1 MQANMSYADMSPLT
15 FGSVFG
21 VKRGGLLQ
29 GIEEFTVTWRL
40 APIIGLVALLC
51 PVVAKAQTN
60 LDQGKT
66 PSQIFANACVECHK
80 EPRGL
85 ARGRSASALTE
96 FLREHYTTNGQ
107 QAASLAAYVLGGRS
121 ADTPP
126 PATQGHG
133 PKPVPERASV
143 EEPKPNR
150 QGRFSGKPEE
160 RSTRNPPV
168 PTTRPGELASPNEQP
183 SIMRPV
189 VAPAATAHNRR
200 KDQRVPPRQRQANPM
215 GCKPRP
221 AVVEPAGSG
230 EPSNRESGRE
240 QSSPATSA
248 APTQAAPAESA
259 PAASGE
265 NSAAPRDQ
273 VPD

>member
-1 MQANMSYADMSPLT
+1 
-15 FGSVFG
+15 
-21 VKRGGLLQ
+21 
-29 GIEEFTVTWRL
+29 VTWRL

-51 PVVAKAQTN
+51 PIAAKAQTN

-126 PATQGHG
+126 PATQGRG
-133 PKPVPERASV
+133 PTPVPERASV

-150 QGRFSGKPEE
+150 QGRSSSKPEE
-160 RSTRNPPV
+160 RSTRNPAA

-189 VAPAATAHNRR
+189 VAPAAAAHNGR
-200 KDQRVPPRQRQANPM
+200 KDQRVPAAPTPSEPDGMQAPAATAHNGRKDQRVPAAPTPSEPDGMQA
-215 GCKPRP
+215 P
-221 AVVEPAGSG
+221 AAAAVEPVGAG
-230 EPSNRESGRE
+230 ELSNRASGRE

>member
-1 MQANMSYADMSPLT
+1 
-15 FGSVFG
+15 
-21 VKRGGLLQ
+21 LQ
-29 GIEEFTVTWRL
+29 GIKEFSVTWRL

-51 PVVAKAQTN
+51 PALAKAQTN
-60 LDQGKT
+60 LDQGRT

-80 EPRGL
+80 DAHGL
-85 ARGRSASALTE
+85 ARGRSASALTD

-126 PATQGHG
+126 PAAQGRG

-143 EEPKPNR
+143 EESKPANR

-160 RSTRNPPV
+160 HSTRAPPGA
-168 PTTRPGELASPNEQP
+168 TARPSEQASPSEQP

-189 VAPAATAHNRR
+189 VGPAATAHNRR
-200 KDQRVPPRQRQANPM
+200 KDLRVPAPTPSEPDM
-215 GCKPRP
+215 GIQTP
-221 AVVEPAGSG
+221 AAAAEPAGLG
-230 EPSNRESGRE
+230 EPPNREPGRE
-240 QSSPATSA
+240 QGSPTSA
-248 APTQAAPAESA
+248 VPAEAAPAESA

-265 NSAAPRDQ
+265 NSAGPRDHI
-273 VPD
+273 PD